1 MSGKKVGMA
10 VMAAV
15 LVLTSG
21 LFAEEMTRSEA
32 KAPVSR
38 QRAMQIAQQHVNGGR
53 VVDSEFNNRWFRDND
68 YEFTVVDDQ
77 NRYEIQVDAENGQ
90 IISVDQTP
98 IFRDNLSAND
108 AQRVASAISL
118 QRVREIA
125 QERAPNA
132 LIVDMD
138 RDVDSDRVVYNVE
151 MMANNAEVDMQID
164 GMTGRILSYDEN
176 RDTNNSRLGMRRMNR
191 RNLRETNARLDQ
203 FGAVDPTPVAPMRN
217 RTGVDRSLRAEEA
230 MNRANDMMVDPY
242 AGSVTNNRR

>member
-1 MSGKKVGMA
+1 MFMSGKKVGMA

-68 YEFTVVDDQ
+68 YEFTVVDDM
-77 NRYEIQVDAENGQ
+77 NRYEIQVDAKNGQ

-125 QERAPNA
+125 QERSPNA
-132 LIVDMD
+132 MIVDMD

-151 MMANNAEVDMQID
+151 MMANNSEIDMQID

-176 RDTNNSRLGMRRMNR
+176 RDHTNSRLGFRRMNR
-191 RNLRETNARLDQ
+191 HNLRETNARLNQ
-203 FGAVDPTPVAPMRN
+203 FGDVAPTAPMTN
-217 RTGVDRSLRAEEA
+217 RATERAVRAEREA
-230 MNRANDMMVDPY
+230 MNRANNMVDPY
-242 AGSVTNNRR
+242 AGSVTNNMR

>member
-1 MSGKKVGMA
+1 MFMSGKKVGMA
-10 VMAAV
+10 VAAAV

-21 LFAEEMTRSEA
+21 LFAAEITRNKA

-68 YEFTVVDDQ
+68 YEFVVVDDQ

-90 IISVDQTP
+90 VISVDQTP
-98 IFRDNLSAND
+98 IFRDNLSARD

-151 MMANNAEVDMQID
+151 MMANNAEIDMQID
-164 GMTGRILSYDEN
+164 GMTGRILSYDED
-176 RDTNNSRLGMRRMNR
+176 RDNVGSRMGMRRMNR
-191 RNLRETNARLDQ
+191 HNLRGTNARLDQ
-203 FGAVDPTPVAPMRN
+203 FGAVDPVAPMADRHAM
-217 RTGVDRSLRAEEA
+217 DRSLRANQA
-230 MNRANDMMVDPY
+230 MDRANTMMDPY
-242 AGSVTNNRR
+242 AGSVTNNAR

>member
-1 MSGKKVGMA
+1 MFMSGKKVGMA

-68 YEFTVVDDQ
+68 YEFTVVDDM
-77 NRYEIQVDAENGQ
+77 NRYEIQVDAKNGQ

-125 QERAPNA
+125 QERSPNA

-151 MMANNAEVDMQID
+151 MMANNSEIDMQID

-176 RDTNNSRLGMRRMNR
+176 RDHNNSRLGFRRMNR
-191 RNLRETNARLDQ
+191 HNLRETNARMNQ
-203 FGAVDPTPVAPMRN
+203 FGDVAPTAPMTN
-217 RTGVDRSLRAEEA
+217 RAADRAVRAEREA
-230 MNRANDMMVDPY
+230 MNRANNMVDPY
-242 AGSVTNNRR
+242 AGSVTNNMR